1 MNAFNHRN
9 KIWVL
14 LMVMMAACT
23 TQPMNLDTPTKQI
36 AAAEAT
42 LTGIYITIA
51 DLKTQGTITAEQKD
65 RLIAAADKV
74 HDQLVLAKSVVAQ
87 GVPQNSLQAIL
98 LLNQS
103 LLELQKQLQEAEAKP

>member
-1 MNAFNHRN
+1 MKNIRSFHFLWM
-9 KIWVL
+9 IL
-14 LMVMMAACT
+14 LLAACT

-42 LTGIYITIA
+42 LTGVYITIA

-74 HDQLVLAKSVVAQ
+74 HDQLALAKSVVAQ
-87 GVPQNSLQAIL
+87 GVPQNSLQAVL
-98 LLNQS
+98 LLNQA
-103 LLELQKQLQEAEAKP
+103 LLNLQKQLQEAGAKP